1 MENISQ
7 VVDILEFEIEKDKS
21 DKDELENISTLNVL
35 YEEIVKNANDIN
47 KIIENKENI
56 LIILDMID
64 KNIEFALSRKLIV
77 IEQYRQRKLTNTIEY
92 TNAVNYVNKIFDQ
105 MIKKNEEL
113 KSKLKEISIKI
124 SDNKDKIKLFKFTLK
139 KIKYKQ
145 YIPYKIVKFLD
156 SFFEEKGIPKIYQIK
171 FLEIINIYNRNI
183 YEKIHHYTQ
192 SYKNEVLDM
201 LSFGF
206 EIIEDDSLDYNQNIA
221 KKVDLHY
228 SLLNYQNDYKQ
239 YFEEIRKEISNEND
253 LKLFY
258 IIMIRKLQEQILENI
273 ALIKDKD
280 FYVDLDTKKEI
291 ITEFK
296 RLTSLYIK
304 FRNEYFNIISKDDDI
319 VETSDIKVIFAQD
332 QSGKTYF
339 LKDLKNINNE
349 CLGKMLELITS
360 LINSTLTNKNI
371 EGFVSQ
377 YKDFRKLKN
386 DQIRI
391 VFHPINP
398 KLYCIMGVGIKK
410 DNAGNV
416 LYKTLCG
423 RKYPTSE
430 IEISKLLDES
440 DKTLEYI
447 EQYVMQNKRKGNR

>member
-7 VVDILEFEIEKDKS
+7 IVDMLEFEIEKDKS
-21 DKDELENISTLNVL
+21 DKEEFENISTLNVL

-64 KNIEFALSRKLIV
+64 KNIEFALSKKLIV

-113 KSKLKEISIKI
+113 KSKIKEMSIKI

-156 SFFEEKGIPKIYQIK
+156 SFFEEKGIPKIDQIK

>member
-7 VVDILEFEIEKDKS
+7 IVDMLEFEIEKDKS
-21 DKDELENISTLNVL
+21 DKEEFENISTLNVL

-64 KNIEFALSRKLIV
+64 KNIEFALSKKLIV

-113 KSKLKEISIKI
+113 KSKIKEMSIKI

-156 SFFEEKGIPKIYQIK
+156 SFFEEKGIPKIDQIK

-239 YFEEIRKEISNEND
+239 YFEEIRKKISNEND

>member
-7 VVDILEFEIEKDKS
+7 IVDMLEFEIEKDKS
-21 DKDELENISTLNVL
+21 DKEEFENISTLNVL

-64 KNIEFALSRKLIV
+64 KNIEFALSKKLIV

-113 KSKLKEISIKI
+113 KSKIKEMSIKI

-156 SFFEEKGIPKIYQIK
+156 SFFEEKGIPKIDQIK

-430 IEISKLLDES
+430 IEISELLDES
-440 DKTLEYI
+440 DKILEYI

>member
-56 LIILDMID
+56 LIILNMID
-64 KNIEFALSRKLIV
+64 KNIEFALSKKLIV
-77 IEQYRQRKLTNTIEY
+77 IEQYRQRKLTDTIEY
-92 TNAVNYVNKIFDQ
+92 TNAVSYVNKIFNQ

-113 KSKLKEISIKI
+113 KSKLKDISKKI
-124 SDNKDKIKLFKFTLK
+124 SDNKDKIKLFKVTLK

-156 SFFEEKGIPKIYQIK
+156 NFFEGKGISKIDQIK
-171 FLEIINIYNRNI
+171 YLEIINIYNRNI
-183 YEKIHHYTQ
+183 YEKIHHYPQ

-206 EIIEDDSLDYNQNIA
+206 ELIEDDSLDYNQNIA

-228 SLLNYQNDYKQ
+228 SLLKYQDDFKQ
-239 YFEEIRKEISNEND
+239 YFEEIKQEISNEND

-273 ALIKDKD
+273 TLIKDKD

-291 ITEFK
+291 INEFK
-296 RLTSLYIK
+296 QLTNFYIK

-319 VETSDIKVIFAQD
+319 VETSDIKLIFAQD
-332 QSGKTYF
+332 SNGKTYF

-349 CLGKMLELITS
+349 YLEKMLELIIS
-360 LINSTLTNKNI
+360 LINGALTNKNI
-371 EGFVSQ
+371 EGFTSL

-398 KLYCIMGVGIKK
+398 KLYCIMGVGVKK
-410 DNAGNV
+410 DNTGNV

-423 RKYPTSE
+423 RKYPTTE

-447 EQYVMQNKRKGNR
+447 EQYVMEYKRKGNR

>member
-156 SFFEEKGIPKIYQIK
+156 SFFEEKGIPKIDQIK

-360 LINSTLTNKNI
+360 LINGTLTNKNI

-440 DKTLEYI
+440 DKILEYI

>member
-7 VVDILEFEIEKDKS
+7 IVDMLELEIEKDKS

-64 KNIEFALSRKLIV
+64 KNIEFALSKKLIV

-113 KSKLKEISIKI
+113 KSKFKEISIKI

-156 SFFEEKGIPKIYQIK
+156 SFFEEKGIPKIDQIK

-228 SLLNYQNDYKQ
+228 SLLNYQDDFKQ
-239 YFEEIRKEISNEND
+239 YFEEIKKEISNEND

-291 ITEFK
+291 INEFK

-304 FRNEYFNIISKDDDI
+304 FRNEYFNIITKDDDI

-349 CLGKMLELITS
+349 YLGKMLELITS
-360 LINSTLTNKNI
+360 LINGTLTNKNI

>member
-156 SFFEEKGIPKIYQIK
+156 SFFEEKGIPKIDQIK

-228 SLLNYQNDYKQ
+228 SLLNYQDDFKQ
-239 YFEEIRKEISNEND
+239 YFEEIKKEISNEND

>member
-7 VVDILEFEIEKDKS
+7 IVDMLEFEIEKDKS
-21 DKDELENISTLNVL
+21 DKEEFENISTLNVL

-64 KNIEFALSRKLIV
+64 KNIEFALSKKLIV

-113 KSKLKEISIKI
+113 KSKIKEMSIKI

-156 SFFEEKGIPKIYQIK
+156 SFFEEKGIPKIDQIK

-239 YFEEIRKEISNEND
+239 YFEEIKKEISNEND

-319 VETSDIKVIFAQD
+319 VETSDIKVIFSQD
-332 QSGKTYF
+332 PSGKTYF

-349 CLGKMLELITS
+349 YLGKMLELITS
-360 LINSTLTNKNI
+360 LINGTLTNKNI

-391 VFHPINP
+391 LFHPINP

-440 DKTLEYI
+440 DKILEYI

>member
-156 SFFEEKGIPKIYQIK
+156 SFFEEKGIPKIDQIK

-228 SLLNYQNDYKQ
+228 SLLNYQDDFKQ
-239 YFEEIRKEISNEND
+239 YFEEIKKEISNEND

-440 DKTLEYI
+440 DKILEYI

>member
-156 SFFEEKGIPKIYQIK
+156 SFFEEKGIPKIDQIK

-228 SLLNYQNDYKQ
+228 SLLNYQDDFKQ
-239 YFEEIRKEISNEND
+239 YFEEIKKEISNEND

-360 LINSTLTNKNI
+360 LINGTLTNKNI

-440 DKTLEYI
+440 DKILEYI

>member
-7 VVDILEFEIEKDKS
+7 IVDMLELEIEKDKS

-56 LIILDMID
+56 LIILNMID
-64 KNIEFALSRKLIV
+64 KNIEFALSKKLIV
-77 IEQYRQRKLTNTIEY
+77 IEQYRQRKLTDTIEY
-92 TNAVNYVNKIFDQ
+92 TNAVSYVNKIFNQ

-113 KSKLKEISIKI
+113 KSKLKDISKKI
-124 SDNKDKIKLFKFTLK
+124 SDNKDKIKLFKVTLK

-156 SFFEEKGIPKIYQIK
+156 NFFEGKGISKIDQIK
-171 FLEIINIYNRNI
+171 YLEIINIYNRNI
-183 YEKIHHYTQ
+183 YEKIHHYPQ

-206 EIIEDDSLDYNQNIA
+206 ELIEDDSLDYNQNIA

-228 SLLNYQNDYKQ
+228 SLLKYQDDFKQ
-239 YFEEIRKEISNEND
+239 YFEEIKQEISNEND

-273 ALIKDKD
+273 TLIKDKD

-291 ITEFK
+291 INEFK
-296 RLTSLYIK
+296 QLTNFYIK

-319 VETSDIKVIFAQD
+319 VETSDIKLIFAQD
-332 QSGKTYF
+332 SNGKTYF

-349 CLGKMLELITS
+349 YLEKMLELIIS
-360 LINSTLTNKNI
+360 LINGALTNKNI
-371 EGFVSQ
+371 EGFTSL

-398 KLYCIMGVGIKK
+398 KLYCIMGVGVKK
-410 DNAGNV
+410 DNTGNV

-423 RKYPTSE
+423 RKYPTTE

-447 EQYVMQNKRKGNR
+447 EQYVMEYKRKGNR

>member
-7 VVDILEFEIEKDKS
+7 IVDMLEFEIEKDKS
-21 DKDELENISTLNVL
+21 DKEEFENISTLNVL

-64 KNIEFALSRKLIV
+64 KNIEFALSKKLIV

-113 KSKLKEISIKI
+113 KSKIKEMSIKI

-156 SFFEEKGIPKIYQIK
+156 SFFEEKGIPKIDQIK

-349 CLGKMLELITS
+349 YLEKMLELITS

-440 DKTLEYI
+440 DKILEYI

>member
-7 VVDILEFEIEKDKS
+7 IVDMLEFEIEKDKS
-21 DKDELENISTLNVL
+21 DKEEFENISTLNVL

-64 KNIEFALSRKLIV
+64 KNIEFALSKKLIV
-77 IEQYRQRKLTNTIEY
+77 IEQYCQRKLTNTIEY

-113 KSKLKEISIKI
+113 KSKIKEMSIKI

-156 SFFEEKGIPKIYQIK
+156 SFFEEKGIPKIDQIK

-440 DKTLEYI
+440 DKILEYI

>member
-7 VVDILEFEIEKDKS
+7 IVDMLEFEIEKDKS
-21 DKDELENISTLNVL
+21 DKEEFENISTLNVL

-64 KNIEFALSRKLIV
+64 KNIEFALSKKLIV

-113 KSKLKEISIKI
+113 KSKIKEMSIKI

-349 CLGKMLELITS
+349 YLEKMLELIIS
-360 LINSTLTNKNI
+360 LINGALTNKNI
-371 EGFVSQ
+371 EGFTSL

>member
-7 VVDILEFEIEKDKS
+7 IVDMLEFEIEKDKS
-21 DKDELENISTLNVL
+21 DKEEFENISTLNVL

-64 KNIEFALSRKLIV
+64 KNIEFALSKKLIV

-113 KSKLKEISIKI
+113 KSKIKEMSIKI

-156 SFFEEKGIPKIYQIK
+156 SFFEEKGIPKIDQIK

-239 YFEEIRKEISNEND
+239 YFEEIKKEISNEND

-273 ALIKDKD
+273 ALIKDKN
-280 FYVDLDTKKEI
+280 FYVDLETKKEI

-360 LINSTLTNKNI
+360 LINGTLTNKNI

-440 DKTLEYI
+440 DKILEYI

>member
-156 SFFEEKGIPKIYQIK
+156 SFFEEKGIPKIDQIK

-228 SLLNYQNDYKQ
+228 SLLNYQDDFKQ
-239 YFEEIRKEISNEND
+239 YFEEIKKEISNEND

-332 QSGKTYF
+332 PSGKTYF

-349 CLGKMLELITS
+349 YLGKMLELITS
-360 LINSTLTNKNI
+360 LINGTLTNKNI

-391 VFHPINP
+391 LFHPINP

-440 DKTLEYI
+440 DKILEYI